1 MTTATTSARVAWRE
15 TVLSFVLPVLSAV
28 LIVAAW
34 QGATAI
40 ARVPAVILPSPG
52 QVLRQ
57 FVANFPE
64 LVQQASSTA
73 SDTVVAFLIAILLG
87 VAIAAAVTL
96 SQAVREAIMPV
107 LIFFQLIPKVA
118 LAPLFVVWLG
128 VDSPSR
134 LAIGVF
140 TSFFPIALSA
150 ATGLANADANA
161 VRLCQSLGASTL
173 QIFLRVRIPFALPH
187 LFAGVKVAATLVVIG
202 VVIGEFISSSSG
214 LGYFILNAG
223 ARSETARVFAGLIAL
238 SLFGL
243 AFYGLIAL
251 AEYLARR
258 AWQ

>member
-1 MTTATTSARVAWRE
+1 
-15 TVLSFVLPVLSAV
+15 
-28 LIVAAW
+28 
-34 QGATAI
+34 
-40 ARVPAVILPSPG
+40 
-52 QVLRQ
+52 
-57 FVANFPE
+57 
-64 LVQQASSTA
+64 
-73 SDTVVAFLIAILLG
+73 
-87 VAIAAAVTL
+87 
-96 SQAVREAIMPV
+96 
-107 LIFFQLIPKVA
+107 
-118 LAPLFVVWLG
+118 
-128 VDSPSR
+128 
-134 LAIGVF
+134 VF
-140 TSFFPIALSA
+140 TSFFPVALSA

-187 LFAGVKVAATLVVIG
+187 LFAGMKVAATLVVIG